1 MGSTDLHYLTI
12 AEATE
17 LIRNHQLSP
26 VELTRAHLERIES
39 LDPHLHAYITVTA
52 DRALKEARMAEGAIL
67 SGDHRG
73 PLHGIPLGIKD
84 LYDTKGV
91 RTTAHSMV
99 LWERVPEE
107 DATAV
112 ARLTQAGTVL
122 LGKLAMFEFAA
133 GGPSPKTPVP
143 PARNPWHL
151 DYTTA
156 GSSSGSA
163 AAVAAGLSMGTLGS
177 DTGGSIRNP
186 SARCGIV
193 GIKPTYGRVSRFGA
207 LRTSWSLDHFGP
219 MARTVQDTT
228 LLLQAISGYDPK
240 DPGSSRVTVPDY
252 SLALNKDIK
261 GMVLGVHR
269 NHYFDHGT
277 VHHEVLAAVEKAIG
291 ALEELGART
300 RLVDIPSLE
309 YVAAAG
315 NCIQKAEAYVYHMD
329 MLRNHPEDY
338 GPNVLTSVRSG
349 ALYSAVDYIQAQRV
363 KSLVKEEYD
372 RVLTE
377 VDALVTPT
385 MAQPPERY
393 EEYDAHR
400 AGEAPYFPRL
410 CSFLGVP
417 AISVPCGLTSEG
429 LPIGLQIAG
438 RSFDEPTILRIAHA
452 YERSTPWHQKHP
464 PVEKLVGIAS
474 G

>member
-1 MGSTDLHYLTI
+1 MGSKDLHYLTI
-12 AEATE
+12 AEAAE
-17 LIRNHQLSP
+17 LIRKHQLSP
-26 VELTRAHLERIES
+26 VDLTRAHLERIEA
-39 LDPHLHAYITVTA
+39 LDPHLHVYITVTA
-52 DRALKEARMAEGAIL
+52 GRALKEARMAEGAIL
-67 SGDHRG
+67 GGDYRG
-73 PLHGIPLGIKD
+73 PLHGIPMAFKD
-84 LYDTKGV
+84 LYDTKGI
-91 RTTAHSMV
+91 RTTAHSKV
-99 LWERVPEE
+99 LWERVPDE
-107 DATAV
+107 DATVV
-112 ARLTQAGTVL
+112 ARLAQSGTVL
-122 LGKLAMFEFAA
+122 LGKLAMFEFAT

-143 PARNPWHL
+143 AARNPWHF

-156 GSSSGSA
+156 GSSSGSG
-163 AAVAAGLSMGTLGS
+163 AAVAAGLSMATLGS

-219 MARTVQDTT
+219 MARTVQDTA
-228 LLLQAISGYDPK
+228 LMLQAISGYDPK
-240 DPGSSRVTVPDY
+240 DPGSSRATVPDY
-252 SLALNKDIK
+252 SFSLNRDIK

-269 NHYFDHGT
+269 NHYFDSET
-277 VHHEVLAAVEKAIG
+277 VHPEVLAAVETAIG
-291 ALEELGART
+291 VLEELGART
-300 RLVDIPSLE
+300 KPVDIPSLE

-315 NCIQKAEAYVYHMD
+315 NCIQKSEAFVYHMD
-329 MLRNHPEDY
+329 MARNHAEDY

-349 ALYSAVDYIQAQRV
+349 ALYSAADYIQAQRM
-363 KSLVKEEYD
+363 KSMVKEEYD
-372 RVLTE
+372 RVLAE

-417 AISVPCGLTSEG
+417 AISIQCGFTSEG

-438 RSFDEPTILRIAHA
+438 KSFDESTIIRIAHA
-452 YERSTPWHQKHP
+452 YERNTPWHQKHP
-464 PVEKLVGIAS
+464 PVEKLVGMQ
-474 G
+474 